1 MRGSILCFVL
11 GFSHFPARANNHAL
25 DVLAEVRGRM
35 AVALDAD
42 LLAVVSEPGPA
53 LDSNLE
59 TACRRGCGYPC
70 VLAASLRTATPSA
83 RVDAP
88 SRTTRNC
95 SLGCS
100 STGRRL
106 PPRLI
111 IIGAQK
117 GGTTELFAT
126 LREHDEFAAPEH
138 KELHFWDECLDVI
151 AESVPPEQ
159 ERCDATAYESL
170 FPPKHSRALEAS
182 PSGSTAARASAR
194 ALQRRGVAELFVPSS
209 NRVAH
214 CVRPGSRSPTA
225 HRCPSAQSGA
235 CHAPSPPTPAPARA
249 LVGILR
255 PRPRATGRP
264 RVLAL
269 LVGCQEALA
278 AVGRGGAKRQ
288 HRLIGDAAH
297 PFL

>member
-1 MRGSILCFVL
+1 MNRLMRGSILCFLL

-25 DVLAEVRGRM
+25 DVLAEVRGRS
-35 AVALDAD
+35 AVPLDAD
-42 LLAVVSEPGPA
+42 PLAVVSEPGPA

-88 SRTTRNC
+88 SGTTRNC

-100 STGRRL
+100 STRRRL

-126 LREHDEFAAPEH
+126 LRKHDAFAAPEH
-138 KELHFWDECLDVI
+138 KELHFWDECLDMI

-182 PSGSTAARASAR
+182 PSQGRRRLGRARARFSGEASPSYLFLPQIASLIASGLAPDPR
-194 ALQRRGVAELFVPSS
+194 RLIVALLR
-209 NRVAH
+209 N
-214 CVRPGSRSPTA
+214 
-225 HRCPSAQSGA
+225 
-235 CHAPSPPTPAPARA
+235 PARA
-249 LVGILR
+249 THHRLPL
-255 PRPRATGRP
+255 PPRAR
-264 RVLAL
+264 
-269 LVGCQEALA
+269 
-278 AVGRGGAKRQ
+278 
-288 HRLIGDAAH
+288 
-297 PFL
+297 